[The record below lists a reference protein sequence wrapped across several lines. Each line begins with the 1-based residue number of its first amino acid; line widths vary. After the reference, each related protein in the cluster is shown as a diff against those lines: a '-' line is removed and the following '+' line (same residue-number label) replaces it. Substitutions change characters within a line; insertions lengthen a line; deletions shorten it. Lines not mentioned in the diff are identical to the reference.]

1 MSPSF
6 KCHHLKC
13 TIDGDTK
20 TFIISLNR
28 PSKKNVFGNKTLS
41 EIKNVL
47 EKIASQGE
55 IDTILIRGEG
65 EGFSDGIDG
74 EELKKWNLAEFN
86 ELNENLKKIVTAM
99 FFLPQVIVVDIGNK
113 AKGHALEL
121 SLGAD
126 IRVARENAHIEFDF
140 LSKGLCPSAG
150 GIAYL
155 QRLIGHSK
163 ARFWILSSHKLSSE
177 EIRESHFVHQ
187 TYGDNREECVKNL
200 LTCLHRN
207 APVCRVQAKRGL
219 LEAFFEAFDKA
230 NSREAEFARAAH
242 FCEDWRTVL
251 RNPQGLD
258 VKDFTSLKEMKAI
271 VRMTE
276 KGLVA

>member
-1 MSPSF
+1 MSHFF
-6 KCHHLKC
+6 KCHHLQC
-13 TIDGDTK
+13 TIDDDTK
-20 TFIISLNR
+20 TFIISLSR
-28 PSKKNVFGNKTLS
+28 PSKQNVFGKKTLF
-41 EIKNVL
+41 EIKNIL
-47 EKIASQGE
+47 EKISCQDK

-65 EGFSDGIDG
+65 EGLSDGIDG
-74 EELKKWNLAEFN
+74 EELKRLNLSEFN
-86 ELNENLKKIVTAM
+86 EFNENLKKIVTAM

-126 IRVARENAHIEFDF
+126 IRIARVDAHIEFDF
-140 LSKGLCPSAG
+140 LSKGLCPGAG
-150 GIAYL
+150 GISVL

-163 ARFWILSSHKLSSE
+163 ARFWILSSHKLSPE
-177 EIRESHFVHQ
+177 EIKDAHFVHQ

-200 LTCLHRN
+200 LTCLHHN

-219 LEAFFEAFDKA
+219 LEAFFETFDKA
-230 NSREAEFARAAH
+230 NMREAEFARAAH

-251 RNPQGLD
+251 RD
-258 VKDFTSLKEMKAI
+258 TREFTSLKEMKTI
-271 VRMTE
+271 LRMTE